1 MDIVLLAVLILGLW
15 GFGLR
20 KDDGH
25 LSREQTG
32 AVNGFF
38 VLLVFLRHTVDY
50 IPAGDRDVIFRAVDS
65 RLDQLIVVPFLFY
78 SGYGIA
84 RSILSKGQ
92 GYVRRLPWQRLFRV
106 WYHFALA
113 VALYLILA
121 LCMGKEYGI
130 ERILLSFTGW
140 DSIGNSNWYIFATLI
155 MYLAT
160 WLSFTLFRRHRVMA
174 AGALTVLAVGYI
186 LIMRQFKGIWWYD
199 TALVYPAGIWY
210 GLYQQK
216 LEARLKKRP
225 LLPWLAL
232 AAWGGIF
239 LVCFKLQS
247 GLIWREGMAVAFAL
261 TVLYGTM
268 VIRVGN
274 RALSFLGKY
283 TFEIYILQRIPMIAL
298 GGHFEN
304 KYLYLAVSFGLTL
317 VLAVLFNKLLT
328 VLDRLIYGKGGKV

>member
-1 MDIVLLAVLILGLW
+1 MDMVLLAVLILGLW
-15 GFGLR
+15 GLGLR

-25 LSREQTG
+25 LSRAQTG

-50 IPAGDRDVIFRAVDS
+50 IPAGHWDGIFRAVDS

-92 GYVRRLPWQRLFRV
+92 SYVRGLPWQRLFKV

-113 VALYLILA
+113 VALYVILA
-121 LCMGKEYGI
+121 LCMGKDYGGT
-130 ERILLSFTGW
+130 RIALSFTGW
-140 DSIGNSNWYIFATLI
+140 DSIGNSNWYIFATLV

-160 WLSFTLFRRHRVMA
+160 WLSFTVFRRHRWLAAVGVTVMA
-174 AGALTVLAVGYI
+174 MGYI
-186 LIMRQFKGIWWYD
+186 LIMKQTKGIWWYD

-210 GLYQQK
+210 GLYQQE
-216 LEARLKKRP
+216 LEAPLKKRP

-232 AAWGGIF
+232 AVWGGIF
-239 LVCFKLQS
+239 LLCFKLQS

-274 RALSFLGKY
+274 PVLTFLGKY

-298 GGHFEN
+298 RGHFEN
-304 KYLYLAVSFGLTL
+304 KYLYLAISFGLTL
-317 VLAVLFNKLLT
+317 VLAVLFQKLLT
-328 VLDRLIYGKGGKV
+328 VLDGLIYRKGGKA